1 MKRSEARA
9 NVRLGSLMFVV
20 ALLMLAASILWAVIY
35 VGFTK

>member
-20 ALLMLAASILWAVIY
+20 ALLMLAASVLWAVIY

>member
-1 MKRSEARA
+1 VKRSEARA

-20 ALLMLAASILWAVIY
+20 AVLMLAASILWAVIY